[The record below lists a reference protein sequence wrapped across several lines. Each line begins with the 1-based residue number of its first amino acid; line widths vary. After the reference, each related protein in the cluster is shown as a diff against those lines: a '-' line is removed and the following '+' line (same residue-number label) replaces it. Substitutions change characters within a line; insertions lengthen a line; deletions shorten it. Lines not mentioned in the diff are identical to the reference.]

1 MGNRI
6 RDFNIQIINFKF
18 KILSLEFRISS
29 NIAVCLL
36 SVFIAYCLLPIA
48 CHISFAEELKPVKI
62 GVVGPE
68 TGDDAETGLMT
79 LAGVELAAKELND
92 AGGIDGKKIEVV
104 HYDNKSESQLTQVVV
119 QKLVKEDVIAIIAA
133 PTGWSTFGPVW
144 LANAAKVIFMSAGSK
159 RHIGRSGP
167 FIFRNSL
174 SDDIGT
180 ERAIQ
185 YAVDKL
191 KYNKFV
197 IITSMRDDE
206 TSLQIGGL
214 FRGAIIKK
222 GARIVSETHLFMGA
236 TMEEAIAQLKKD
248 AKGAIDAVIF
258 AGDDAAAVDVL
269 QELRRQGIKAPLIG
283 GDILFT
289 DEFLKN
295 GDELTVGTIIYAGF
309 FPADNS
315 PVVSRF
321 VSEYKKRTGKEP
333 GVYPAVAYDSFMLI
347 ANAIKQAKSTEPVKV
362 RDSLS
367 KIKDFQGVT
376 GKITMDTNGEAMK
389 QPYIL
394 HVVKK
399 EKGVGF
405 EPVGGE

>member
-1 MGNRI
+1 M
-6 RDFNIQIINFKF
+6 K
-18 KILSLEFRISS
+18 
-29 NIAVCLL
+29 LL
-36 SVFIAYCLLPIA
+36 YR
-48 CHISFAEELKPVKI
+48 
-62 GVVGPE
+62 
-68 TGDDAETGLMT
+68 
-79 LAGVELAAKELND
+79 LAPLYPAF
-92 AGGIDGKKIEVV
+92 
-104 HYDNKSESQLTQVVV
+104 S
-119 QKLVKEDVIAIIAA
+119 
-133 PTGWSTFGPVW
+133 
-144 LANAAKVIFMSAGSK
+144 
-159 RHIGRSGP
+159 
-167 FIFRNSL
+167 
-174 SDDIGT
+174 
-180 ERAIQ
+180 
-185 YAVDKL
+185 
-191 KYNKFV
+191 
-197 IITSMRDDE
+197 
-206 TSLQIGGL
+206 
-214 FRGAIIKK
+214 
-222 GARIVSETHLFMGA
+222 
-236 TMEEAIAQLKKD
+236 
-248 AKGAIDAVIF
+248 
-258 AGDDAAAVDVL
+258 VDVL